1 MFICLVRPLHR
12 EVLSRTL
19 MYFFVCFLL
28 FIKKVKDI
36 KSQVPEG
43 FEWNCGQLSQI
54 VKKEI
59 EFALGN
65 HFSVSVALF
74 PSAGL
79 PK

>member
-1 MFICLVRPLHR
+1 MLICSVRPLHR

-43 FEWNCGQLSQI
+43 FEWNCGQLSQ
-54 VKKEI
+54 VAKKET
-59 EFALGN
+59 EFACGN

-74 PSAGL
+74 SLCRTA
-79 PK
+79 

>member
-1 MFICLVRPLHR
+1 
-12 EVLSRTL
+12 

-43 FEWNCGQLSQI
+43 FEWNCGQLSQ
-54 VKKEI
+54 VSKKET
-59 EFALGN
+59 EFAFGN
-65 HFSVSVALF
+65 HVSVSVACCS